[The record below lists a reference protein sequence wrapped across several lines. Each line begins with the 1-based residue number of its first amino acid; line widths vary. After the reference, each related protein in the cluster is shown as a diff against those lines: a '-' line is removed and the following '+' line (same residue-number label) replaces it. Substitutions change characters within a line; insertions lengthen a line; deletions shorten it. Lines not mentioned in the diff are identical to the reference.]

1 MHFASLAAFSLLS
14 LAAVQAQTW
23 PAGPPTTTGL
33 QESEVLVSSFCSGRP
48 EGKEIAYACFKIN
61 GDIRKHMYSP
71 KNVIGYYN
79 KAGDT
84 FVILQQAGEQSFATE
99 VDLVTINAP
108 IKPRCLDVLVE
119 WSTPVGKD
127 IARIDFSNPDACP
140 GSAPIPLRI
149 S

>member
-14 LAAVQAQTW
+14 LAGVQAQTW

-33 QESEVLVSSFCSGRP
+33 QESEVLVSSFCSGP
-48 EGKEIAYACFKIN
+48 AKGKDIAYACFKIN

-99 VDLVTINAP
+99 VDLVTINAT